1 MHHRSALVVLT
12 LFCAHSTLSANT
24 TYDFGGTTN
33 VSFAT
38 TSYTVAGTLASWTE
52 AYTGGAGTTEQ
63 IDCLVAV
70 LNITDTC
77 GSPGPGS
84 SKHIGIPSAPSNSGI
99 LPAGTTNYVEVDG
112 DPTWGA
118 PAWTTMT
125 GLTVGGEYEISFYQA
140 SNEEN
145 GNNKI
150 YDDSWQVYLIPGAAS
165 GSYICPVCA
174 TPVNPLP
181 GDLAFTSPAM
191 HNTGAVS
198 TPWQLE
204 TFVFTATSATEIL
217 EFVTDAVATTAGA
230 FQPPLLDLAGV
241 SSQAVPEAGTW
252 ALTIIGVGLVFAG
265 SRLRRR
271 RSPAFKRV
279 LDAHVATKR

>member
-1 MHHRSALVVLT
+1 MHLRSALVVLT
-12 LFCAHSTLSANT
+12 LFCLHSTLSANI
-24 TYDFGGTTN
+24 TYDFGSTTN
-33 VSFAT
+33 VSLAT
-38 TSYTVAGTLASWTE
+38 TSYTVAGSVSSWTE
-52 AYTGGAGTTEQ
+52 AYTGGTGTTEQ

-84 SKHIGIPSAPSNSGI
+84 SKHIGIPSAPSGSGI
-99 LPAGTTNYVEVDG
+99 LPAGTANYLEVDG

-118 PAWTTMT
+118 PVWTNMT
-125 GLTVGGEYEISFYQA
+125 GLTVGAKYELSFYQA

-150 YDDSWQVYLIPGAAS
+150 YDDSWEVYLIPGAAS
-165 GSYICPVCA
+165 GPYICPVCA
-174 TPVNPLP
+174 TPVDPLP
-181 GDLAFTSPAM
+181 ADLAFTSVPM
-191 HNTGAVS
+191 HNTGAKS
-198 TPWQLE
+198 TPWQVE
-204 TFVFTATSATEIL
+204 KFVFTATSASEIL
-217 EFVTDAVATTAGA
+217 EFVTDAVATTSGA
-230 FQPPLLDLAGV
+230 FQPPLLDLAAV

-252 ALTIIGVGLVFAG
+252 ALTIVGAGLVLAG

-279 LDAHVATKR
+279 LEAPVSTKR